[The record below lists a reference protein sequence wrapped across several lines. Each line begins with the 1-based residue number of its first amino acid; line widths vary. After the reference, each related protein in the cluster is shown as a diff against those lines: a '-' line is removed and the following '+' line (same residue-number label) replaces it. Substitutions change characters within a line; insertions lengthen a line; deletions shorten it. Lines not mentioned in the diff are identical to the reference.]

1 MSISKLINAMIGLF
15 FVALGSIGVF
25 FPVLPTTPFLLLAAF
40 FLARSSDRLNAWFES
55 TDLYKDYI
63 ADFLETRSMTM
74 KTKRYILTLATVMM
88 FISGVFIDVI
98 YARISLFLIA
108 LVMHIYFKTQ
118 IRTIPEKETTIDS
131 CSDWVCYYVRLNV
144 G

>member
-25 FPVLPTTPFLLLAAF
+25 FPVFPTTPFLLLAAF

-118 IRTIPEKETTIDS
+118 IRTIPEKETSTDS
-131 CSDWVCYYVRLNV
+131 CSDCM
-144 G
+144 

>member
-1 MSISKLINAMIGLF
+1 MERAMSISKLINAMIGLF

-88 FISGVFIDVI
+88 
-98 YARISLFLIA
+98 L
-108 LVMHIYFKTQ
+108 
-118 IRTIPEKETTIDS
+118 
-131 CSDWVCYYVRLNV
+131 LNYRSYLMIM
-144 G
+144 

>member
-1 MSISKLINAMIGLF
+1 MERAMSISKLINAMIGLF

-118 IRTIPEKETTIDS
+118 IRTIPEKETSTDS
-131 CSDWVCYYVRLNV
+131 CSNCM
-144 G
+144 

>member
-118 IRTIPEKETTIDS
+118 IRTIPEKKTNTDS
-131 CSDWVCYYVRLNV
+131 CSDCM
-144 G
+144 

>member
-1 MSISKLINAMIGLF
+1 MERAMSISKLINAMIGLF

-118 IRTIPEKETTIDS
+118 IRTIPERETNTDS
-131 CSDWVCYYVRLNV
+131 CSDCI
-144 G
+144 

>member
-1 MSISKLINAMIGLF
+1 MGISKLINAMIGLF

-55 TDLYKDYI
+55 TDLYKNYI
-63 ADFLETRSMTM
+63 AEFLETRSMTM

-88 FISGVFIDVI
+88 FISGVLIDVI
-98 YARISLFLIA
+98 YARIALFLIA

-118 IRTIPEKETTIDS
+118 IRTIPEKDKTVVEPCKD
-131 CSDWVCYYVRLNV
+131 CA
-144 G
+144 

>member
-1 MSISKLINAMIGLF
+1 MRIAKIINAVIGLF
-15 FVALGSIGVF
+15 FVVLGSIGVL

-63 ADFLETRSMTM
+63 AEFLATRSMTM

-88 FISGVFIDVI
+88 FISGVLVDVI

-118 IRTIPEKETTIDS
+118 IRTIPEKEKITVETCED
-131 CSDWVCYYVRLNV
+131 CM
-144 G
+144 

>member
-1 MSISKLINAMIGLF
+1 MRVTKLLNAVIGLF

-55 TDLYKDYI
+55 TDLYKNYI

-88 FISGVFIDVI
+88 FISGVMIDVI
-98 YARISLFLIA
+98 YVRIALFLIA
-108 LVMHIYFKTQ
+108 LTMHIYFKTQ
-118 IRTIPEKETTIDS
+118 IRTIPESEAVQKSVS
-131 CSDWVCYYVRLNV
+131 CKDCA
-144 G
+144 

>member
-118 IRTIPEKETTIDS
+118 IRTIPEKETSTDY
-131 CSDWVCYYVRLNV
+131 CSDCM
-144 G
+144 

>member
-118 IRTIPEKETTIDS
+118 IRIIPEKETSTDS
-131 CSDWVCYYVRLNV
+131 CSDCM
-144 G
+144 

>member
-118 IRTIPEKETTIDS
+118 IRTIPEKEISTDS
-131 CSDWVCYYVRLNV
+131 CSDCV
-144 G
+144 

>member
-1 MSISKLINAMIGLF
+1 MRITKLMNAIIGLF

-55 TDLYKDYI
+55 TDLYKNYI
-63 ADFLETRSMTM
+63 EEFLESRSMTL

-88 FISGVFIDVI
+88 FISGVMIDVI

-118 IRTIPEKETTIDS
+118 IRTIPEPEACTD
-131 CSDWVCYYVRLNV
+131 CA
-144 G
+144 

>member
-1 MSISKLINAMIGLF
+1 MRVTKLLNAVIGLF

-55 TDLYKDYI
+55 TDLYKNYI

-88 FISGVFIDVI
+88 FISGVMIDVI
-98 YARISLFLIA
+98 YARIALFLIA
-108 LVMHIYFKTQ
+108 LTMHIYFKTQ
-118 IRTIPEKETTIDS
+118 IRTIPESEAVQKSVS
-131 CSDWVCYYVRLNV
+131 CKDCA
-144 G
+144 

>member
-1 MSISKLINAMIGLF
+1 MERAMSISKLINAMIGLF

-118 IRTIPEKETTIDS
+118 IRTIPEKETSTDS
-131 CSDWVCYYVRLNV
+131 CSDCM
-144 G
+144 

>member
-1 MSISKLINAMIGLF
+1 MERAMSISKLINAMIGLF

-118 IRTIPEKETTIDS
+118 IRTIPEKETSTDS
-131 CSDWVCYYVRLNV
+131 CSECM
-144 G
+144 